1 MTAQPMALEATSW
14 RPDAL
19 DLVERWATQGRR
31 FTADDLREAMGR
43 PAPKHN
49 MVGSI
54 FTTAQRRGLITKV
67 ANTNSRT
74 KSRNGG
80 HQYEWRGIDERR
92 HRGE

>member
-1 MTAQPMALEATSW
+1 MTAQPMALEDTSW

-74 KSRNGG
+74 RSRHGG
-80 HQYEWRGIDERR
+80 HQYEWVGLPERGRY
-92 HRGE
+92 